1 MLRGG
6 RGMRRDD
13 PERPDPEEGRRGRKE
28 CIENN
33 GFMPVEGGAPHQ
45 GGQRDDTTIRSDH
58 EDRDPCDS
66 RRICA

>member
-1 MLRGG
+1 
-6 RGMRRDD
+6 
-13 PERPDPEEGRRGRKE
+13 
-28 CIENN
+28 
-33 GFMPVEGGAPHQ
+33 MPVEGGAPHQ